1 MKFHEAL
8 LLIILL
14 ILGFFAAD
22 AMGWI
27 PRQAVAGQ
35 PQPQIIYVPV
45 QDTAVPASAPGMAT
59 AVPWEDW
66 VGEPATAVPNTVII
80 AAPAT
85 WTPEAAGPRL
95 VQGCSLSRGTCPGQ
109 GEP

>member
-22 AMGWI
+22 AMGWL

-35 PQPQIIYVPV
+35 PQPQVIYVPMP
-45 QDTAVPASAPGMAT
+45 DTAVPDIAPGMAT
-59 AVPWEDW
+59 AVMPS
-66 VGEPATAVPNTVII
+66 PVPDTII
-80 AAPAT
+80 IQAPAT
-85 WTPEAAGPRL
+85 WTPAPLPAAAEADCKIT
-95 VQGCSLSRGTCPGQ
+95 QTCPTVKNK
-109 GEP
+109 